1 MLTKL
6 KSVIQLG
13 EKESAFR
20 KMLIRKAGLEFMH
33 KKRRLYIGSP
43 DKDFS
48 ICFSCFFV
56 NSLFAQVRIDNRHE
70 TFSRKKSPN
79 SDKETIEGRRFR

>member
-1 MLTKL
+1 MLTKF
-6 KSVIQLG
+6 KSVNQLG

-20 KMLIRKAGLEFMH
+20 KMLIRNAGLEFMH
-33 KKRRLYIGSP
+33 KKRRLYAGSP

-56 NSLFAQVRIDNRHE
+56 NSLFAKVRINNRHE
-70 TFSRKKSPN
+70 TSSCKKSPN
-79 SDKETIEGRRFR
+79 LAYKFTPL